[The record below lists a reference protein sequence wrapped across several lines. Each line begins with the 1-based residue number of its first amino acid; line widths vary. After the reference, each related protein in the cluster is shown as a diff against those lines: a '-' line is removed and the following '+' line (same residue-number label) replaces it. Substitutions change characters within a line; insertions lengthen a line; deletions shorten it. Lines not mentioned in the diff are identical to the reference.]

1 MSLNTLPNQESNYS
15 DNWFEVAQQ
24 LKFAAGD
31 SLSHALPANFPRN
44 PRPSITLENYKH
56 ALAEVESLQKVIDSK
71 ASLLSVETED
81 RLIKNLLQDSKI
93 KRNFPSGSRFCLV
106 PLPCNP
112 DGLPLDDDQ
121 IKNSQFLQ
129 ILFLDSAGNTVQ
141 GFGQSSSQV
150 FRMLPPELQQT
161 LPVTLGTYQDENI
174 FNISDSDRQMLESA
188 LRQAFQNA
196 RQALQ

>member
-1 MSLNTLPNQESNYS
+1 MSLNTLPNQESSFS

-24 LKFAAGD
+24 LKYAAGD
-31 SLSHALPANFPRN
+31 SLSHQIPPSLRPKK
-44 PRPSITLENYKH
+44 RPSLGLPQFKE
-56 ALAEVESLQKVIDSK
+56 ALTEVESLQKIIKPKS
-71 ASLLSVETED
+71 SLLSSEIENQ
-81 RLIKNLLQDSKI
+81 LIENLLQDAKV
-93 KRNFPSGSRFCLV
+93 KRNFPSGSRFCVV

-112 DGLPLDDDQ
+112 DGLPLDDNQ

-129 ILFLDSAGNTVQ
+129 ILFLDDKGNTVQ

-150 FRMLPPELQQT
+150 FRMLPTELQEA
-161 LPVTLGTYQDENI
+161 LPVTLGNYQDENI
-174 FNISDSDRQMLESA
+174 FAVSEQDQQMLESA